1 MRDLERDVGA
11 PGGVQAAPARAE
23 VLGLEVALRQ
33 ETAPLLRLPLPQQA
47 RALVVVLEELMGLV
61 EVVVNSHVEPVPR
74 LEVHDRSCENEFQMS
89 NNTYKLFKGLIVT

>member
-1 MRDLERDVGA
+1 MSSPVVGLVRDLERDVGA

-33 ETAPLLRLPLPQQA
+33 EAAHLLRLPLPQQA

-61 EVVVNSHVEPVPR
+61 EVVVYSHVEPVP
-74 LEVHDRSCENEFQMS
+74 
-89 NNTYKLFKGLIVT
+89 